1 MENSKNFVVLFAI
14 VLLFVQQAVAYDDSN
29 KLNLSVSVTEEYIY
43 IGARG
48 GFQPNVYYRVLD
60 DRYLNR
66 YAVINKESVDD
77 PGRVIWAIYSSRDG
91 EPDSAYVDGNN
102 AFLAAPGEDSMG
114 LTPPLTLKKPSA
126 DAILAT
132 ISPNSARELSL
143 REAQRSIVAPLSAF
157 DIIAKDLLQIHTQFI
172 DLEDVDYT
180 FLSIDDNFFGNNR
193 LRELRPLMS
202 ALKNAGFRNV
212 CFGSLNDDEG
222 FRNRAYKEAYKE
234 LYSPFNLEPS
244 NKCVAMT
251 TGVSESKKNQKFT
264 KDIDKVLKE
273 VAGLQTKGK
282 SVAGNRCNNAEG
294 DSCGDGLA
302 RLLGKD
308 RKACGSIKTPK
319 KDKYSY
325 ALGAHIGNQA
335 RFQLVT
341 RDSIDLDLDIF
352 IQAFKERYN
361 EDSANFLMNDSV
373 IFLTLTDLSRACQT
387 EKNKKDNLAVEPAKP
402 VVVSEKRGNIKM
414 PEKDK
419 YSYALGAHFGN
430 QARFQLV
437 TRDSIDLDLDIF
449 IQAFK
454 VHYTEDSAH
463 FLMNDSMVFQTL
475 TDLSQACQAK
485 KGGGSIATK
494 VNGSV
499 RIPAESDIDVAGNSR
514 SPADIAKII
523 RQRAPGLRHIYNK
536 FLKKKPGFLGKVTL
550 RLMIAPDGKIVSIS
564 VVSSTTGFSEFDC
577 EIKDAVSRWK
587 FGKVRFGNAS
597 VTIPFT
603 FSE

>member
-1 MENSKNFVVLFAI
+1 MKNSKIFVVLFAI
-14 VLLFVQQAVAYDDSN
+14 VLLLTQQAAAYDNN
-29 KLNLSVSVTEEYIY
+29 KLNLSVSVAEEYIC

-48 GFQPNVYYRVLD
+48 GFQPNVYYRVLEGE
-60 DRYLNR
+60 YLNR
-66 YAVINKESVDD
+66 YAAINKESVDD
-77 PGRVIWAIYSSRDG
+77 PGRIIWAVYSSR
-91 EPDSAYVDGNN
+91 ESNPDSVYVDENN
-102 AFLAAPGEDSMG
+102 RFLAFLGEGYLGMQ
-114 LTPPLTLKKPSA
+114 PPENLIMPRAGTV
-126 DAILAT
+126 LAT

-143 REAQRSIVAPLSAF
+143 REAQRSVVAPLSAF

-172 DLEDVDYT
+172 DLEDVDYA

-251 TGVSESKKNQKFT
+251 TGVTESKKNQKFT

-282 SVAGNRCNNAEG
+282 PVAGNRCNNAEG

-325 ALGAHIGNQA
+325 ALGAHI
-335 RFQLVT
+335 
-341 RDSIDLDLDIF
+341 
-352 IQAFKERYN
+352 
-361 EDSANFLMNDSV
+361 
-373 IFLTLTDLSRACQT
+373 
-387 EKNKKDNLAVEPAKP
+387 
-402 VVVSEKRGNIKM
+402 
-414 PEKDK
+414 
-419 YSYALGAHFGN
+419 GN